1 MNGTVAVAPRASS
14 IAIMEALENIRRA
27 LLVVLTSYFLSR
39 IIIAYMKMQEG
50 NIGTLFNRIN
60 SPTVQV
66 DNITCLSQNYPHIKS
81 YFVTAS
87 KLDTR
92 KSY

>member
-1 MNGTVAVAPRASS
+1 
-14 IAIMEALENIRRA
+14 MEALENIRRA